1 MRRAEVWLASFDPS
15 SGSEAAKARPC
26 VIVSADASNRVV
38 ERLGRGVV
46 TVVPLT
52 TNTAR
57 VHDFQARIT
66 AGGANGLTADSKAQ
80 AEQVRALDQSRILR
94 KLGMVDAEQMAAIDQ
109 ALITHLGLDRWR

>member
-1 MRRAEVWLASFDPS
+1 MRRAEIWLASLDPS
-15 SGSEAAKARPC
+15 HGSEAAKTRPC

-57 VHDFQARIT
+57 VYDFQALVP
-66 AGGANGLTADSKAQ
+66 AGGPSGLASDSKAQ
-80 AEQVRALDQSRILR
+80 AEQVRALDQSRFTR
-94 KLGMVDAEQMAAIDQ
+94 RLGVLDEDQMAAVDQ
-109 ALITHLGLDRWR
+109 ALSTHLALDRWR